1 MTSSAMI
8 WYSTYYDEMDISQE
22 PYRRTCQKE
31 ALATVTTRY
40 TEPDAIETNLSMC
53 TGAGKTCVIV
63 DVCHL
68 PGVNRVLLVFP
79 SLLLIQQFYRD
90 HKASFTNM
98 FYFATEGT
106 LRSGAHVIR
115 RISAAFIELA
125 FDTITI
131 LTTYVSAPELLADL
145 SEKRY
150 LDMLIADE
158 AHHITAPVYSAAY
171 AMAAPFIRHTVNFSA
186 TLPDA
191 KEPHYKYPLL
201 KGIRDGVVRDFNIE
215 LFLCKSGEET
225 GLLQMIDKLVG
236 LHEGK
241 AKILIYTAEANTDGS
256 SVRTF
261 MARYSAMVKARG
273 WWIEG
278 INADTLDKDRDPL
291 LRAFEADKSPASI
304 LVSCRTLSEGID
316 LKNANCMLPWDPS
329 ASVKDNIQ
337 RIGRVVRLYKTM
349 VGAVAK
355 EQPPSTILIPVF
367 VEEADY
373 AACSGDR
380 SAVHALL
387 EKQISEGEKGNF
399 RPIVNVCTALKSEL
413 AEEDSDLFNQLLD
426 TYWKPKVRVDRDL
439 VTCVAAQLKKP
450 VEDVL
455 EEVAAALTEKG
466 ELEEETIDAI
476 REGDISQENAGA
488 VATALAE
495 SQEIRLVI
503 RDKDEEEVV
512 DEGSKEVIVESKGS
526 VYTASKKKKSDSA
539 AAAARQRVAHRLR
552 ASFSDGCKMLLGL
565 EAVDLDATEGL
576 VLARLTTE
584 VQYDEDW
591 EKRRLEWVTLY
602 EKLGKKKPSSES
614 IDSKEKQIARWQSS
628 QRRAYNK
635 GKSMFN
641 KYLYITDER
650 IEILNK
656 TEGWT
661 WGQDDDWEIKRQNW
675 ITIYKK
681 LGNKTPSH
689 GAKDPEEKII
699 GMWQGY
705 QRQSYK
711 KQTLASDKIKKLE
724 DTEGWEWES
733 EDQWE
738 PNRLKWINIYI
749 KFGKNPS
756 SHSDELDE
764 KKSAY
769 WQCSQRQNYR
779 KKILSEEKIKILSA
793 TEGWLWEQPDYW
805 TESYNNWVVIFA
817 KLGNNRPSSTSKI
830 LEEKK
835 AGEWQ
840 SIQRNAYNKKM
851 MSADRITILEA
862 TEGWVWEEEDTWE
875 SNRLNW
881 MIQYKK
887 LNKKP
892 SHSSKNPDE
901 KRAGKWQCHQRENY
915 RKKEAFMTLERI
927 SILESTDGWKWEEED
942 TFEPNRIH
950 WLSQYQLLKREPSQ
964 SSKNMAEKR
973 AATWRAHQRKDYKEK
988 NACMTEERIAM
999 LEATENWKWEEEDT
1013 FESNRIHWHSQYSL
1027 LKKNPSK
1034 DSKNI
1039 EEKRA
1044 AIWQRNTR
1052 KGYREQSACI
1062 TTKRIAALNATPG
1075 WSWSADTL
1083 PVTPL
1088 VQEDDTIVH
1097 VNDDDV
1103 KGPERKRHISTGEAA
1118 PTGTPQERERSLL
1131 ELLHK
1136 AYKTRNT
1143 DTYFSL
1149 MQTDPAKFEEYHAV
1163 ADVHDARDPPERK
1176 PQNRIAEMLKKNNRA
1191 SYKAVDL
1198 GCGRNAL
1205 RTDERVSKMT
1215 WTSVDVVAA
1224 DPTVTVADMG
1234 ALPFEDESFDIAIL
1248 NRSLWAKN
1256 HAVVLREVWRI
1267 LKEGGRAI
1275 LCESFQ
1281 RWFSDGENELLA
1293 TLKAAGFTVI
1303 SEEGTTPDSSVSVFQ
1318 YIEVRRD

>member
-1 MTSSAMI
+1 MSA
-8 WYSTYYDEMDISQE
+8 DN
-22 PYRRTCQKE
+22 RRACQKE
-31 ALATVTTRY
+31 ALATVGSRY
-40 TEPDAIETNLSMC
+40 KDHSETNLSMC
-53 TGAGKTCVIV
+53 TGAGKTFVIV

-68 PGVNRVLLVFP
+68 PGVNRVVLVFP

-90 HKASFTNM
+90 HKASFASM

-106 LRSGAHVIR
+106 LKSGAHVIC
-115 RISAAFIELA
+115 RISASFAELA
-125 FDTITI
+125 FDTIAI
-131 LTTYVSAPELLADL
+131 MTTYVSAPVLLASL

-171 AMAAPFIRHTVNFSA
+171 ARAAPFIRHTVNFSA
-186 TLPDA
+186 TLPDI

-225 GLLQMIDKLVG
+225 GLLQMIDKLIA

-337 RIGRVVRLYKTM
+337 RIGRVVRLYKTT

-380 SAVHALL
+380 AAVHALL

-426 TYWKPKVRVDRDL
+426 TQFTTNPKVRVDRDL

-455 EEVAAALTEKG
+455 EEMAAALSEKG

-476 REGDISQENAGA
+476 REGNISVEDAGA

-512 DEGSKEVIVESKGS
+512 DKGSKEIIVERKGS
-526 VYTASKKKKSDSA
+526 VYTASKKKKSDYA
-539 AAAARQRVAHRLR
+539 AAAARQRVAHRLC
-552 ASFSDGCKMLLGL
+552 ASFSDGCKVLLGL

-591 EKRRLEWVTLY
+591 EKRRLEWVAMY
-602 EKLGKKKPSSES
+602 EKLGKKKPSTES

-628 QRRAYNK
+628 QRRAYNG

-641 KYLYITDER
+641 NNFYITDER

-749 KFGKNPS
+749 KIGKNPS

-764 KKSAY
+764 KKSAH
-769 WQCSQRQNYR
+769 WQYSQRQNYR
-779 KKILSEEKIKILSA
+779 KKILSEEKIKILNA

-805 TESYNNWVVIFA
+805 TESYNNWVIMFA

-840 SIQRNAYNKKM
+840 SIQRNAYNKNTLPT
-851 MSADRITILEA
+851 DRIAMLNT
-862 TEGWVWEEEDTWE
+862 TEGWTWKEEDTWE
-875 SNRLNW
+875 PSRLHW
-881 MIQYKK
+881 CSVYQK
-887 LNKKP
+887 LGKSP
-892 SHSSKNPDE
+892 SYGSSDLDE
-901 KRAGKWQCHQRENY
+901 KRAGKWQQHQRESY
-915 RKKEAFMTLERI
+915 KKEKMADERI
-927 SILESTDGWKWEEED
+927 ISLETTPGWTWGKENLWEI
-942 TFEPNRIH
+942 NRLH
-950 WLSQYQLLKREPSQ
+950 WLAQYQLLKREPSQ
-964 SSKNMAEKR
+964 SSKNIDEKK
-973 AATWRAHQRKDYKEK
+973 AATWRAHQRKDYNEK
-988 NACMTEERIAM
+988 NSCMTTERIAK

-1013 FESNRIHWHSQYSL
+1013 FESNRIHWYSL
-1027 LKKNPSK
+1027 YSKLKKNPSK

-1044 AIWQRNTR
+1044 AIWQRNIR
-1052 KGYREQSACI
+1052 KSYREQSACI
-1062 TTKRIAALNATPG
+1062 TPERIAALNKTPG
-1075 WSWSADTL
+1075 WTWSADAP
-1083 PVTPL
+1083 PVTPAGD
-1088 VQEDDTIVH
+1088 VIEH
-1097 VNDDDV
+1097 VNDDDVEV
-1103 KGPERKRHISTGEAA
+1103 KGPERKRHIPTGEGT
-1118 PTGTPQERERSLL
+1118 PTGSQDRARSHL

-1136 AYKTRNT
+1136 AYKTRNA

-1191 SYKAVDL
+1191 SYKAIDL

-1256 HAVVLREVWRI
+1256 HAVVLSEVHRI

-1318 YIEVRRD
+1318 YIEVRKM

>member
-1 MTSSAMI
+1 MN
-8 WYSTYYDEMDISQE
+8 QE
-22 PYRRTCQKE
+22 PYRRACQKE
-31 ALATVTTRY
+31 ALATVGSRY
-40 TEPDAIETNLSMC
+40 KDHSETNLSMC
-53 TGAGKTCVIV
+53 TGAGKTFVIV

-68 PGVNRVLLVFP
+68 PGVNRVVLVFP

-90 HKASFTNM
+90 HKGSFSNM

-125 FDTITI
+125 FDTVTI
-131 LTTYVSAPELLADL
+131 LTTYVSAPLLLAAL
-145 SEKRY
+145 TEEKQ

-171 AMAAPFIRHTVNFSA
+171 ARAAPFIRHTVNFSA

-225 GLLQMIDKLVG
+225 GLLQMIDKLIA

-337 RIGRVVRLYKTM
+337 RIGRVVRLYKTT
-349 VGAVAK
+349 VGAVAAS
-355 EQPPSTILIPVF
+355 QPPSTILIPVF

-373 AACSGDR
+373 TACSGDR
-380 SAVHALL
+380 AAVHALL
-387 EKQISEGEKGNF
+387 EKQIGEGEKGNF

-426 TYWKPKVRVDRDL
+426 TQFTTNPKVRVDRDL
-439 VTCVAAQLKKP
+439 VSCVAAQLKKP

-476 REGDISQENAGA
+476 REGDISVEDAGA

-495 SQEIRLVI
+495 SQEIRLII

-512 DEGSKEVIVESKGS
+512 GNGSKEIIVERKGS

-552 ASFSDGCKMLLGL
+552 ASFSDGCKILLGL
-565 EAVDLDATEGL
+565 EAVDLEQTEGL
-576 VLARLTTE
+576 VLARLTAE

-591 EKRRLEWVTLY
+591 EKRRLEWVAAY
-602 EKLGKKKPSSES
+602 EKLGK
-614 IDSKEKQIARWQSS
+614 R
-628 QRRAYNK
+628 
-635 GKSMFN
+635 
-641 KYLYITDER
+641 
-650 IEILNK
+650 
-656 TEGWT
+656 
-661 WGQDDDWEIKRQNW
+661 
-675 ITIYKK
+675 
-681 LGNKTPSH
+681 PSH
-689 GAKDPEEKII
+689 GSKDPEIKKA
-699 GMWQGY
+699 GNWQNT

-711 KQTLASDKIKKLE
+711 KKELYMTTERISVLESTKGWKWDEDDSWELNRLHWLSQFQKLGRKPSDTSNTLEEKRAGQWQSDQRKSYIKKESRMTVERIAALNATPGWKWEE
-724 DTEGWEWES
+724 DDKWGPNRRNWITQYQKLGRTPSQIGKTIAEKQAGRWQVTQRVNYKKKESCMTSERIAILDATPGWKWEE
-733 EDQWE
+733 EDSWE
-738 PNRLKWINIYI
+738 PNRLHWIVQY
-749 KFGKNPS
+749 
-756 SHSDELDE
+756 H
-764 KKSAY
+764 
-769 WQCSQRQNYR
+769 
-779 KKILSEEKIKILSA
+779 
-793 TEGWLWEQPDYW
+793 
-805 TESYNNWVVIFA
+805 
-817 KLGNNRPSSTSKI
+817 KLGKKPSEDSKDSD
-830 LEEKK
+830 EKK
-835 AGEWQ
+835 AGIWQ
-840 SIQRNAYNKKM
+840 AVQRREYKSKKVWM
-851 MSADRITILEA
+851 TADRIATLNATKGWAWESEDSWEPNRQNWIAQYQKLKKNLSDHLQDPDEKKAAKWQQHQRDNYKNKETCMTPERIAILNTTEGWKWEEDDTFEPNLQNWIVQYIKLGRKPSEDSKDSDEKKAGKWQSHRRQDYKKKESYMTAERIAKLEA
-862 TEGWVWEEEDTWE
+862 TEGWTWE
-875 SNRLNW
+875 KEDSWEPNRLYW
-881 MIQYKK
+881 LSQYIK
-887 LNKKP
+887 LGKNP
-892 SHSSKNPDE
+892 SGMSKNSDE
-901 KRAGKWQCHQRENY
+901 KRAGKWHQSQRRDY
-915 RKKEAFMTLERI
+915 KKKETRMTPE
-927 SILESTDGWKWEEED
+927 
-942 TFEPNRIH
+942 
-950 WLSQYQLLKREPSQ
+950 
-964 SSKNMAEKR
+964 
-973 AATWRAHQRKDYKEK
+973 
-988 NACMTEERIAM
+988 
-999 LEATENWKWEEEDT
+999 
-1013 FESNRIHWHSQYSL
+1013 
-1027 LKKNPSK
+1027 
-1034 DSKNI
+1034 
-1039 EEKRA
+1039 
-1044 AIWQRNTR
+1044 
-1052 KGYREQSACI
+1052 
-1062 TTKRIAALNATPG
+1062 RIAALNATPG
-1075 WSWSADTL
+1075 WSWSADS
-1083 PVTPL
+1083 PPITPAL
-1088 VQEDDTIVH
+1088 TVGDVIEH

-1103 KGPERKRHISTGEAA
+1103 EVEGPERKRHIPTGE
-1118 PTGTPQERERSLL
+1118 GTSAGSQDRARSQL

-1136 AYKTRNT
+1136 AYKTRNAE
-1143 DTYFSL
+1143 TYFSL
-1149 MQTDPAKFEEYHAV
+1149 MQTDPAKFAEYHAV
-1163 ADVHDARDPPERK
+1163 ADMHDARDPPERK

-1205 RTDERVSKMT
+1205 RADERVAKMT

-1256 HAVVLREVWRI
+1256 HAVVLSEVWRI

-1281 RWFSDGENELLA
+1281 RWFSDGENELLTA
-1293 TLKAAGFTVI
+1293 LKGAGFTVI

-1318 YIEVRRD
+1318 YIEVRKD